1 MQAYQLVR
9 TQRHRMVTVMLS
21 TVFQGLEE
29 GLRFCICSDSQVV
42 DAAGLRPLLG
52 SKALDYTTLSGA
64 HLKYVP
70 LTVRGLKKACL
81 NTS

>member
-1 MQAYQLVR
+1 
-9 TQRHRMVTVMLS
+9 MLS

-70 LTVRGLKKACL
+70 LTVRGLKEACL